1 MNNPGKFLKELIHRP
16 KILKVPGAYDPLSA
30 MILEK
35 TGFEALF
42 FSGGSAAVATLGYPD
57 IGLMTFTEMVTC
69 ARNIIARINVPM
81 YADGDNGYGNA
92 INVIRTVQEYE
103 SIGLAGIQ
111 LDDLI
116 LPKKYAT
123 PPKQI
128 LTREEL
134 TGKLKAAAR
143 ARQNPD
149 FVLLFRTLAALTD
162 GIEEAVERA
171 KIAEKHGADMIFI
184 DGIST
189 EEELS
194 LIRKEISI
202 PVQINLNEKG
212 FTAKFTAEELE
223 KKGFEVALY
232 PVALLTAASY
242 GIFKVS
248 EEILNKGTTLEYR
261 DKMTPTLELYDF
273 VGLKHFSEL
282 EQELLPTEKG

>member
-1 MNNPGKFLKELIHRP
+1 MKELIHRP

-57 IGLMTFTEMVTC
+57 IGLMTFTEMATC

-103 SIGLAGIQ
+103 LIGLAGIQ

-116 LPKKYAT
+116 LPKKYAA
-123 PPKQI
+123 PPKQV
-128 LTREEL
+128 LSREEL

-143 ARQNPD
+143 ARRNPD

-171 KIAEKHGADMIFI
+171 KIAEKYGADMIFI

-194 LIRKEISI
+194 LIRKEVSI

-248 EEILNKGTTLEYR
+248 EEIFGKGTTLEYR
-261 DKMTPTLELYDF
+261 DKMTPTLDLYDF
-273 VGLKHFSEL
+273 VGLKYFSKL
-282 EQELLPTEKG
+282 EQELLPNEKG